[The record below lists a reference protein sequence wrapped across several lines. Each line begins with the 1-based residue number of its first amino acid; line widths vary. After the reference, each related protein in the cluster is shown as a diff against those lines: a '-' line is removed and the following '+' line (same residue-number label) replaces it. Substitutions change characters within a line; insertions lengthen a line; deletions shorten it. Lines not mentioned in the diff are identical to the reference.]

1 MNAPLLTQW
10 QRLIFPPAPIQAGE
24 QLREGNEYPN
34 VIGSPDWQA
43 HQDGRRTYAVNPV
56 YPGPD
61 GESGLCQW
69 AVLDI
74 DEGADSLP
82 KARALL
88 ALCEV
93 AGLSARAAW
102 SGGKGCHVWLFFE
115 PAPAGLATAV
125 LKRLQAAVPF
135 KGELIPGDLV
145 RAKVPPAFHQVKRF
159 WAFFFETLPNTAPAL
174 EKPPTGFLEAQAAIL
189 AGVVPTAV
197 PVLVAYVN
205 AGGDRKEPEPEKDMV
220 PDLGR
225 DGRPGWRR

>member
-10 QRLIFPPAPIQAGE
+10 QRLIFPPAGVPVRAGE
-24 QLREGNEYPN
+24 QLREGNRYPD
-34 VIGSPDWQA
+34 VTGAPDWQA

-61 GESGLCQW
+61 GDSDLCQW

-88 ALCEV
+88 ALCDV

-115 PAPAGLATAV
+115 PASVSLATAV
-125 LKRLQAAVPF
+125 LKRLKAAVPF
-135 KGELIPGDLV
+135 TGEIIPGDLT
-145 RAKVPPAFHQVKRF
+145 RAKVPPAFHQEKRF
-159 WAFFFETLPNTAPAL
+159 WAFFF
-174 EKPPTGFLEAQAAIL
+174 
-189 AGVVPTAV
+189 
-197 PVLVAYVN
+197 
-205 AGGDRKEPEPEKDMV
+205 
-220 PDLGR
+220 
-225 DGRPGWRR
+225 

>member
-1 MNAPLLTQW
+1 MNDPLLTQW
-10 QRLIFPPAPIQAGE
+10 QRLIFPPAPIPIQAGE
-24 QLREGNEYPN
+24 QLREGNRYPDC
-34 VIGSPDWQA
+34 SAPDWQA

-115 PAPAGLATAV
+115 PVSVSLATAV
-125 LKRLQAAVPF
+125 LKRLKAAVPF
-135 KGELIPGDLV
+135 TGEIIPGDLT
-145 RAKVPPAFHQVKRF
+145 RAKVPPALHQEKRF
-159 WAFFFETLPNTAPAL
+159 WAFFFETLPD
-174 EKPPTGFLEAQAAIL
+174 PP
-189 AGVVPTAV
+189 
-197 PVLVAYVN
+197 
-205 AGGDRKEPEPEKDMV
+205 
-220 PDLGR
+220 
-225 DGRPGWRR
+225 RRLKVYLRAS

>member
-1 MNAPLLTQW
+1 MSTALLTQW
-10 QRLIFPPAPIQAGE
+10 QRLIFPPAPIPIKAGE

-34 VIGSPDWQA
+34 VIGAPNWQA
-43 HQDGRRTYAVNPV
+43 HQDGRRTYAVNPI

-61 GESGLCQW
+61 GESTLCQW

-74 DEGADSLP
+74 DEGADSLA

-102 SGGKGCHVWLFFE
+102 SGGKGCHIWLFFE
-115 PAPAGLATAV
+115 PVSVSLATAV
-125 LKRLQAAVPF
+125 LKRLKAAVPF
-135 KGELIPGDLV
+135 TGELIPGDLV

-159 WAFFFETLPNTAPAL
+159 WAFFFETLPDTAPAL

-205 AGGDRKEPEPEKDMV
+205 AGGDRKEI
-220 PDLGR
+220 GR
-225 DGRPGWRR
+225 AHV